1 MRPIRPICITCGTQY
16 EAAQASVC
24 PVCDDER
31 QWVRWEGQA
40 WTDLAALAASH
51 TMRIADDHGVLGLD
65 VVPAFAIGQRALL
78 VETPAGNLLWD
89 CVALLNAEAIAA
101 IRDRGGLAGIAISHP
116 HYYTTMLDWS
126 AAFGG
131 VPIHLHAADRQWV
144 MRPDTAIRFWDGE
157 TSAVGDG
164 LTLVR
169 CGGHFE
175 GGTVLHWHG
184 GAGGRGALLTG
195 NIIQVVADREHVSFM
210 YSYPN
215 HVPLS
220 AAAVGRIVRAV
231 EPLGYDRVYGA
242 FWDAVIGRDGKAAVA
257 RSADRYLRA
266 ISGP

>member
-24 PVCDDER
+24 PVCEDER

-131 VPIHLHAADRQWV
+131 VPIHLHADDAAWIQRSG
-144 MRPDTAIRFWDGE
+144 PAIQLWQGE
-157 TSAVGDG
+157 TTSPLPG
-164 LTLVR
+164 LTLIR

-175 GGTVLHWHG
+175 GATVLHRAA
-184 GAGGRGALLTG
+184 GAGDLFVGDVL
-195 NIIQVVADREHVSFM
+195 QVGQDRRSLSFM
-210 YSYPN
+210 RSYPN
-215 HVPLS
+215 FIPVNAGAVRRI
-220 AAAVGRIVRAV
+220 AASLAPFRYGRVH
-231 EPLGYDRVYGA
+231 GA
-242 FWDAVIGRDGKAAVA
+242 FRGRSIAEDGEAVVA
-257 RSADRYLRA
+257 RSVERYLAA
-266 ISGP
+266 IS